1 MAMDGRAIVFSVV
14 VAMLYVAANVLTEKS
29 LEPGKTHLMGVVF
42 LLAIVA
48 FLGFRWCCQQFGL
61 AIASTVVDSLLTLLT
76 VGYAV
81 FILKDRL
88 TSIQY
93 VGIVLMIV
101 GLLLVKGPWSGEA
114 QASTEASA
122 NNDTGQVSES

>member
-1 MAMDGRAIVFSVV
+1 MDGRAILFSVV

-29 LEPGKTHLMGVVF
+29 LEPGKTHLMGYVF
-42 LLAIVA
+42 LLAVVA
-48 FLGFRWCCQQFGL
+48 FIGFRWCCQQFGL

-93 VGIVLMIV
+93 VGIVLMIA

-114 QASTEASA
+114 EASTKTDAS
-122 NNDTGQVSES
+122 SETHETSEPQP